1 MIKIKKTIVRRE
13 RERERCI
20 VLPIF
25 RDTREPLGGKKGGG
39 GQGIGAKRVCC
50 FSVLED
56 QKKRDRE
63 SKRKRKRKRKRETET
78 EREREIKRDGAHLQ

>member
-39 GQGIGAKRVCC
+39 GGRGLGPREWVVLVCW
-50 FSVLED
+50 
-56 QKKRDRE
+56 RI
-63 SKRKRKRKRKRETET
+63 RKREIERAR
-78 EREREIKRDGAHLQ
+78 ERERERERERQRQRERER